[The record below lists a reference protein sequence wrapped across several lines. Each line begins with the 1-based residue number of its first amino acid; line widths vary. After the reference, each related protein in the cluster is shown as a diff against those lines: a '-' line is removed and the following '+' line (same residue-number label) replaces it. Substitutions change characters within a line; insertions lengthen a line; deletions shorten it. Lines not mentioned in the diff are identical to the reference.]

1 MSKDLKLFTD
11 FWNDVPSLFD
21 WDKNK
26 LFRGIYGE
34 FDKILNGKCDF
45 EEMEDKYIVELEV
58 PGVKKDEIQISLKN
72 ENLTISWNRK
82 REKKE
87 GLLKDTKYERSE
99 GNFTRSFSVEGAE
112 SDKISAELKN
122 GILKITV
129 PKHEKAKPKHIE
141 IKN

>member
-1 MSKDLKLFTD
+1 MSNDLKLFND

-21 WDKNK
+21 WDKNR
-26 LFRGIYGE
+26 LFRGISGE

-45 EEMEDKYIVELEV
+45 EELEDKYIVEAEV
-58 PGVKKDEIQISLKN
+58 PGVKKDEIEISLKN

-87 GLLKDTKYERSE
+87 GLLKGTKYERSE
-99 GNFTRSFSVEGAE
+99 GSFTRSFNVEGAE
-112 SDKISAELKN
+112 ADKISAELKN
-122 GILKITV
+122 GILKITA